1 MTNKVHKKMVV
12 CGKDSYPIEYK
23 ESYKPDLHFL
33 KIRSLLHSVLENY
46 KLANVQRAGWC

>member
-1 MTNKVHKKMVV
+1 MVV
-12 CGKDSYPIEYK
+12 CGKESYPTEYK